1 MQKPSAQNSV
11 KTCLWDYLASRYFS
25 KLTCYHMPSVQIR
38 TSPFKSSRAWCLFK
52 MHCSVSTGAGN
63 RKAEPC
69 QREMSAFTTQLS
81 LPSLFFCP
89 CQLVCKLKFVQQVCL
104 GKNDTRLPR
113 GVFFF
118 FFFLF
123 QDLEK
128 SAGKKITNKN
138 QSDLICQMHL
148 VEMNL
153 SLLHL

>member
-1 MQKPSAQNSV
+1 MRKCFP

-25 KLTCYHMPSVQIR
+25 KLTCYNMPSVQIC

-52 MHCSVSTGAGN
+52 MHCSVSIGAGN

-89 CQLVCKLKFVQQVCL
+89 CQFACKLKFVQQVCL

-113 GVFFF
+113 ES
-118 FFFLF
+118 FFFLLF
-123 QDLEK
+123 VPGF
-128 SAGKKITNKN
+128 GKECRKITNKN

-153 SLLHL
+153 SPVKKP